1 MLSANPRL
9 NLMRQHLPQNPDT
22 ALLSGTS
29 WRPQGP
35 SGLPSPCFHTRKQ
48 SQQHLDSASLL
59 ACESCITGIK
69 SLLLHS
75 SCLVQKKGTY
85 LLFQPVIILNDA
97 CHHHISTL
105 HVESDLSCR
114 FILEKQLFQLWY
126 KNRSHLALEG
136 NVGTFIPELYVFIF
150 CLYRWLIDAK
160 SFAINLADCHRQ
172 EQRNGLQ
179 WLPFNPSTVKVALL
193 KGVVSP
199 LMGSNYESV
208 SVNIIERTLQT

>member
-1 MLSANPRL
+1 MLSPNPRL

-75 SCLVQKKGTY
+75 SCLVKKKGTY

-105 HVESDLSCR
+105 HVERDLSCR
-114 FILEKQLFQLWY
+114 FILENNYSKCDIKTWVILHWRGMRVFSYLI
-126 KNRSHLALEG
+126 SM
-136 NVGTFIPELYVFIF
+136 FLYFV
-150 CLYRWLIDAK
+150 C
-160 SFAINLADCHRQ
+160 IND
-172 EQRNGLQ
+172 
-179 WLPFNPSTVKVALL
+179 
-193 KGVVSP
+193 
-199 LMGSNYESV
+199 
-208 SVNIIERTLQT
+208 